1 MGANKNARLPAV
13 ENTGALVSYRRERFA
28 YVSVIASIRKQ
39 NSKIMGAAILL
50 TPSDYLKSGSLFV
63 PLSIALAKIEQFVNK
78 IDEKQ
83 LRILRF

>member
-1 MGANKNARLPAV
+1 MGV
-13 ENTGALVSYRRERFA
+13 
-28 YVSVIASIRKQ
+28 
-39 NSKIMGAAILL
+39 AILL

-78 IDEKQ
+78 IDGKQ